1 MTVVWTILKAIGIL
15 LLAVLG
21 VLLAC
26 LLLVLFVPFHY
37 GAQGEYRGKLSAG
50 AHVTWLFR
58 FLAVQVSYA
67 EALSWSVRA
76 AGFCILHGPGQKKEK
91 KRGARSETDVPE
103 ETGDPETAAR
113 FGADAD
119 VSAGAESG
127 ADAGESAGAESGA
140 DADESAGTENSAE
153 ASVPADAERDSSD
166 AADAGEVLPD
176 GAEAAADSQAEGGN
190 GQETDAGDANGLSER
205 FVRLFRRLEDSLR
218 NAEEKLGGLSD
229 RISWYFE
236 LLEREDTR
244 IAVGTVFRQVFR
256 ILRHVM
262 PRELRVDFVVGTG
275 SPAADGQIA
284 AWQGMLYPFLHDK
297 VLILPDFEKKRVE
310 GSFFIKGRITVFSL
324 LICGLAVILKKEVR
338 LLIGRL
344 RKKEEKKDGRKS

>member
-1 MTVVWTILKAIGIL
+1 MTVVLTILKAAGIL

-26 LLLVLFVPFHY
+26 LLLVLFVPFRY

-58 FLAVQVSYA
+58 FLAVRVSYA
-67 EALSWSVRA
+67 EALSWSVRI
-76 AGFCILHGPGQKKEK
+76 AGFRILHGPDTQEK
-91 KRGARSETDVPE
+91 GEKRGALSGTGAPE
-103 ETGDPETAAR
+103 ETGGTESDAGSAAK
-113 FGADAD
+113 AAAP
-119 VSAGAESG
+119 SGAESG
-127 ADAGESAGAESGA
+127 ADAGESAGVESGA
-140 DADESAGTENSAE
+140 E
-153 ASVPADAERDSSD
+153 ANASADAERDPSD
-166 AADAGEVLPD
+166 VADAGEALPD
-176 GAEAAADSQAEGGN
+176 GAEAAADGQAEAGN
-190 GQETDAGDANGLSER
+190 GQEEEPDAGDADSLSGR
-205 FVRLFRRLEDSLR
+205 FAQFFRRLEDSIQ
-218 NAEEKLGGLSD
+218 NAEEKLDGLSD
-229 RISWYFE
+229 RISWYLE

-244 IAVGTVFRQVFR
+244 IAVGTVFRQAFR

-262 PRELRVDFVVGTG
+262 PRELRADFVVGTG
-275 SPAADGQIA
+275 DPAADGRIA
-284 AWQGMLYPFLHDK
+284 AWQGMLYPVLHDK
-297 VLILPDFEKKRVE
+297 VLILPDFEKKRAE